1 MVEHI
6 VNLDFNYP
14 VVVFVFIFL
23 LCLLAMLSLY
33 LLWKTF
39 VFALKCFV
47 DSRLVEI
54 NKQKDRLWLAVEDLY
69 ESTDDLKE
77 RTWDYDN
84 NRKQV
89 RKLTKEL
96 YELEEYVLNQK
107 DWDGDI
113 KRLWEQ
119 RDAIYHFIEKLEN
132 KH

>member
-1 MVEHI
+1 MIEHI
-6 VNLDFNYP
+6 VNLDFNCP
-14 VVVFVFIFL
+14 LVVFVFIFL
-23 LCLLAMLSLY
+23 LCSLAMLSLY

-89 RKLTKEL
+89 KKLTKEL
-96 YELEEYVLNQK
+96 SELEEYVLNSDDEDSKSIFAK
-107 DWDGDI
+107 DI
-113 KRLWEQ
+113 
-119 RDAIYHFIEKLEN
+119 IN
-132 KH
+132 KSKYW

>member
-1 MVEHI
+1 MVGHI

-23 LCLLAMLSLY
+23 LCSLAMLSLY
-33 LLWKTF
+33 LLWKSF

-47 DSRLVEI
+47 DSRMSEL

-69 ESTDDLKE
+69 EATDDLKE
-77 RTWDYDN
+77 RTWDYDD

-96 YELEEYVLNQK
+96 SELEEYVLSQK
-107 DWDGDI
+107 DWDGEI
-113 KRLWEQ
+113 KRLSYQ
-119 RDAIYHFIEKLEN
+119 RDVLYNLIKKLEN

>member
-1 MVEHI
+1 M
-6 VNLDFNYP
+6 YP
-14 VVVFVFIFL
+14 QTFSEYLWILVVVLFV
-23 LCLLAMLSLY
+23 CLFLY
-33 LLWKTF
+33 LLWKLLITTLDIF
-39 VFALKCFV
+39 VNN
-47 DSRLVEI
+47 RLVEL

-89 RKLTKEL
+89 KKLTKEL
-96 YELEEYVLNQK
+96 SELEEYVLNQK
-107 DWDGDI
+107 DWDGEI
-113 KRLWEQ
+113 KRLWQQ